1 VSVFG
6 RTLSQ
11 GRIVHECMG
20 VIETQLII
28 IFLCIHEL
36 EPVRTLFP
44 IHDFFGRIDME
55 TSLYLYFSIYAFLR
69 RVPRILAMLKSNPP
83 KALKNYMKM
92 KLADPLANRNIKP
105 H

>member
-1 VSVFG
+1 
-6 RTLSQ
+6 
-11 GRIVHECMG
+11 VHECMG

-55 TSLYLYFSIYAFLR
+55 TSLYLYFSIYAF
-69 RVPRILAMLKSNPP
+69 
-83 KALKNYMKM
+83 
-92 KLADPLANRNIKP
+92 
-105 H
+105 